1 MGHVRVPI
9 KLANPDRI
17 QETHEVDQALIDT
30 GATWMAVPGELARE
44 MGLRVVGQTTLHT
57 ATGPQVLDQS
67 YVFIELQG
75 KSMVTPVVISET
87 YPGVIIGV
95 ITLEGLG
102 FAVDPTSGRLID
114 AELLLL

>member
-9 KLANPDRI
+9 KLANPDSI
-17 QETHEVDQALIDT
+17 QETHKVDQASIDA
-30 GATWMAVPGELARE
+30 GATWTAVAGNLARE
-44 MGLRVVGQTTLHT
+44 MGLRVVGQTTLRT

-67 YVFIELQG
+67 YAFIELQG
-75 KSMVTPVVISET
+75 KSMGTPVVISET

-102 FAVDPTSGRLID
+102 FAVDPTSGRPID

>member
-9 KLANPDRI
+9 KLANPDSI
-17 QETHEVDQALIDT
+17 QETREVDQASIDA
-30 GATWMAVPGELARE
+30 GATWTAVESNLARE
-44 MGLRVVGQTTLHT
+44 MGLRVVGQTTLRT
-57 ATGPQVLDQS
+57 ATGLQVLDQS
-67 YVFIELQG
+67 YAFIELQG